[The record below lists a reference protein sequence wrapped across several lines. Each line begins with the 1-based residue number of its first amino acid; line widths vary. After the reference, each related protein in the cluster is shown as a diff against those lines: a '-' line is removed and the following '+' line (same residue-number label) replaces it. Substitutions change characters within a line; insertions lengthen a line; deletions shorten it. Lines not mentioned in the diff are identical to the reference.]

1 MCPYIY
7 RLSSIETRN
16 HISKNCVTIQNE
28 EYTYE
33 KTENSKYMHFC
44 ALFVLE
50 WHFLLIENYQLVK
63 FYDNHIQCYSLVI
76 KHPQQSFLKTQHQD
90 LPNTVLLVHF
100 Y

>member
-1 MCPYIY
+1 MVCVHIY

-50 WHFLLIENYQLVK
+50 WYFLLIENYQLVK
-63 FYDNHIQCYSLVI
+63 FYDNQVQCYNLVPSEVPLIYKWDRRSLLARVYN
-76 KHPQQSFLKTQHQD
+76 K
-90 LPNTVLLVHF
+90 
-100 Y
+100 